1 MDHEIFASIV
11 AGLEEAIAYQ
21 RDGLLMP
28 GARLTRFEPL
38 PDGTVRRIVEEVA
51 GPAPDPAPAATR

>member
-28 GARLTRFEPL
+28 GARLTRFEPQ
-38 PDGTVRRIVEEVA
+38 PDGTLRRIAEEVA
-51 GPAPDPAPAATR
+51 GLAPDPAPTVPR